1 MNTTSQQYH
10 YTQTPKKTGF
20 SVGKLS
26 FAVFVTMLSLSATQV
41 SANTNKD
48 DKANKP
54 TPAKTDKA
62 TDKADKKVPTTAEIP
77 QVSNRQDAS
86 GNNVDMSAL
95 NAKFREAY
103 IKTGRPPTLNR
114 LPFTVPT
121 ISVSENQYG
130 MWRAISG
137 VYHHH
142 TGNDLS
148 DYGRLNGHKKL
159 LVVNGKIISRNSGGS
174 ESQVLVQRLD
184 NPAFPDRIAHA
195 HGVTGSANNLKV
207 GQIYPAGTPFGVVKL
222 GHDHLEYAV
231 PNIQKFRTKR
241 IVYDNNRLKQ
251 GDKRSATQYM
261 YAEKSRMTNIRGFMG
276 VGTTYKLIDPTPYFP
291 DLTARGQNTYYL
303 GTTLYTRYNALYGT
317 RLEGTKGKEP
327 AGKIPETALNQ
338 LSVGG
343 GKSIFETPVTPEMLS
358 QANLASMS
366 SAVIAQDGGFDFSG
380 GGDMGVM
387 MTQQMLASS
396 FADNDGESWQSV
408 MGNAQPAN
416 LNEMSQN
423 EIIKYMANRSYMN
436 SEYLANLTKLSTK
449 GLLMENLQQQA
460 EINYMFGVL
469 RDLQLQSLQQKATL
483 ARMTMHHADK
493 VIEGLANDPTL
504 KTANPDFYDSQLE
517 ASGDEWIGVQMSGGG
532 GTCNLS
538 SFNSADY
545 RDNTP
550 TLDKPMFLGDSIAL
564 GYMTTFGQGTLGTED
579 GKGSGAQASK
589 DLAIA
594 GRNPKQILDTLRSQL
609 RDNPHSYRG
618 KTVVLS
624 SGISNNPADFK
635 SVKEQIELLR
645 ANQANVILLGVSTTF
660 EKRPKGAKNPT
671 GAELNAELQ
680 KIAQASGVHFNGGIE
695 TADND
700 HVHPKQYKKEHIQA
714 VSTPAQADTAQD
726 LQGGCGDY
734 VAGANA
740 VSVDGIPQITIAGL
754 DPEINKLVSQMM
766 YHISLHEGQSWDAYN
781 TGTDHKNPR
790 KASCKMEGFVND
802 KAVAKA
808 VARGGRRPTQLTLK
822 QIADSGRIPVCPPN
836 LQRMSANGKY
846 QIMWFNVQKFAN
858 KNPHLANEKFTP
870 EMQVRIASEFFL
882 VGNANFNN
890 LMRGR
895 PADVQK
901 AKRFVAGTWASV
913 CHAGTNRG
921 HYEGQKCSAS
931 NSAII
936 HNLIDQMA
944 QHHRRKK
951 G

>member
-10 YTQTPKKTGF
+10 YTQTSKKTGF

-114 LPFTVPT
+114 LPFAVPT

-504 KTANPDFYDSQLE
+504 KTTNPDFYDSQLE
-517 ASGDEWIGVQMSGGG
+517 ASGDEWIGVQMSGG

-564 GYMTTFGQGTLGTED
+564 GYMATFGQGTLGTED

-700 HVHPKQYKKEHIQA
+700 HVHPKQYKKDHIQA
-714 VSTPAQADTAQD
+714 VSTPAQAEASSAVES
-726 LQGGCGDY
+726 GCGSYVGGNGFSSGMGADLTNIKPKPFRGFDKELDVWIAEASKMFSIDEAFLRGLVKHEDGWTGKISPTGAVGVGQFVTDTWLGLARTAEGRSIGMTTAGV
-734 VAGANA
+734 VAGGGNPNDPRRNRKVNTYATALLARNNA
-740 VSVDGIPQITIAGL
+740 KVLQKYGVPTTPENLYMCHNMGCGYVLYVFGKQRFGADTIAKFHRNSGY
-754 DPEINKLVSQMM
+754 NGSKRGM
-766 YHISLHEGQSWDAYN
+766 SLQEFYKHQTQKYRQNYADAN
-781 TGTDHKNPR
+781 
-790 KASCKMEGFVND
+790 
-802 KAVAKA
+802 
-808 VARGGRRPTQLTLK
+808 Q
-822 QIADSGRIPVCPPN
+822 
-836 LQRMSANGKY
+836 
-846 QIMWFNVQKFAN
+846 
-858 KNPHLANEKFTP
+858 
-870 EMQVRIASEFFL
+870 
-882 VGNANFNN
+882 
-890 LMRGR
+890 
-895 PADVQK
+895 
-901 AKRFVAGTWASV
+901 AGV
-913 CHAGTNRG
+913 KH
-921 HYEGQKCSAS
+921 
-931 NSAII
+931 
-936 HNLIDQMA
+936 
-944 QHHRRKK
+944 
-951 G
+951 